1 MKISILATCTLF
13 LTGSSLATSFPND
26 MFYHHHP
33 EYAEEHAK
41 SLYQVNNNYAQ
52 PQGYGSRPGPPP
64 RNAYNGGREQGYDPG
79 QRYAY
84 RANYNGNG
92 ISKRN
97 IKYTEDGAIDWSSM
111 AEGAKQNNNRNL
123 YANQGT
129 PNNYNNLAYNQPP
142 YGSNYYDQGPRQ
154 LYNEG
159 GYNNGGYNNGGYN
172 NGGYNNGGDNNNGYN
187 NDYNQG
193 RGYGNGYSNYV
204 NSPNDDYNNNNNN
217 GGYKGQYSDQ
227 GYNENHPYTND
238 NNYENSA
245 RTDQQSGSSQ
255 NPSTS
260 KSQQGVSGNNLKFA
274 AATSSDTEYNHGQ
287 GTFYDLETHVGLCGK
302 QRKNTEFVAALNSE
316 QMGSAKRN
324 NPNCGKNVEIIGPN
338 GKSVK
343 AAIVDDCKSCK
354 SGDLDLSPAVFEQ
367 LGDFSHGSI
376 PIKWK
381 FT

>member
-1 MKISILATCTLF
+1 MLRVCIS
-13 LTGSSLATSFPND
+13 
-26 MFYHHHP
+26 
-33 EYAEEHAK
+33 
-41 SLYQVNNNYAQ
+41 
-52 PQGYGSRPGPPP
+52 GYGSRPAPPPP
-64 RNAYNGGREQGYDPG
+64 RNAYSGGREQGYDPG
-79 QRYAY
+79 QRYPY

-172 NGGYNNGGDNNNGYN
+172 YGGYN

-193 RGYGNGYSNYV
+193 GDHGNGYSNYV
-204 NSPNDDYNNNNNN
+204 NSPNDDYSNNNNN

-227 GYNENHPYTND
+227 NYPYAND
-238 NNYENSA
+238 NNYGNSA

-260 KSQQGVSGNNLKFA
+260 KSQQGASGNNIKFA

-324 NPNCGKNVEIIGPN
+324 NPNCGKNVEITGPN

-343 AAIVDDCKSCK
+343 ATIVDDCKSCK
-354 SGDLDLSPAVFEQ
+354 SGDLDLSPAGK
-367 LGDFSHGSI
+367 LD
-376 PIKWK
+376 
-381 FT
+381 